1 MDSLIPKAKQSLN
14 VIQQAFAAKRI
25 DFLDV
30 IYAERTLLEFQLSS
44 EIVSSEIVFANC
56 SPHLARTEKLIGY
69 EVPRDESDAS
79 ALKTEKPDE
88 GEM

>member
-25 DFLDV
+25 DFLDE
-30 IYAERTLLEFQLSS
+30 IYAERTLLEFQL
-44 EIVSSEIVFANC
+44 SSEIVFANC

>member
-44 EIVSSEIVFANC
+44 EIVSRIWLEQKNS
-56 SPHLARTEKLIGY
+56 
-69 EVPRDESDAS
+69 S
-79 ALKTEKPDE
+79 AMKFHVMSL
-88 GEM
+88 MRLL

>member
-25 DFLDV
+25 DFLDE

-44 EIVSSEIVFANC
+44 KIVFANC
-56 SPHLARTEKLIGY
+56 SPHLARIEKLIGY